1 MRHAL
6 IFLLLLLGACSPSGS
21 RPPAMPEGPEYAQV
35 GNWQGGSAAV
45 AARFYGSGGAA
56 EVASGT
62 VSAAGGLEFTLK
74 PVQAAQLTGFSACPS
89 VTVSDPALRLNSF
102 SALTVVDGGGVQRG
116 RVALASSASVV
127 SEGLTAAGDL
137 YLQYT
142 YADRAAQISGSCAVG
157 GAPGTFS
164 YALELRPGWN
174 PVVFRL
180 ADDGVLQL
188 STEAAPAGA
197 TWFFGEVAR

>member
-1 MRHAL
+1 MRPL
-6 IFLLLLLGACSPSGS
+6 LLWLLLLLSACNPSGS
-21 RPPAMPEGPEYAQV
+21 RPPAAPEGPEHAQV

-62 VSAAGGLEFTLK
+62 VSAGGGLEFTLK

-89 VTVSDPALRLNSF
+89 VTVSDPALGLNSF
-102 SALTVVDGGGVQRG
+102 SALAVVDGGVQRG

-127 SEGLTAAGDL
+127 SEGLTAVGDL

-142 YADRAAQISGSCAVG
+142 YADRAARISGSCAVG

-180 ADDGVLQL
+180 TGDGVLQL
-188 STEAAPAGA
+188 TTETAPAGA
-197 TWFFGEVAR
+197 AWFFSEVAP

>member
-1 MRHAL
+1 MRYLL
-6 IFLLLLLGACSPSGS
+6 IFLLLLLSACNPSGS
-21 RPPAMPEGPEYAQV
+21 RPPVVSEPPEYAQV
-35 GNWQGGSAAV
+35 GNWRGGSAAV
-45 AARFYGSGGAA
+45 AARFYGDGGAA

-62 VSAAGGLEFTLK
+62 VSAGGGLEFTLK
-74 PVQAAQLTGFSACPS
+74 PVQAAQLTGFSACAS

-102 SALTVVDGGGVQRG
+102 SALAVLDGGGVQRG

-142 YADRAAQISGSCAVG
+142 YVDRAAQISGSCAVG

-180 ADDGVLQL
+180 TGDGVLQL
-188 STEAAPAGA
+188 STETVPAGA
-197 TWFFGEVAR
+197 AWFFREDAP